1 LQKALG
7 LLVGFGGVVVLLS
20 KDSSPSTHNSVLGQ
34 GAVILAAIFYAW
46 TAVYARRATQHVAGL
61 ARGAAPLITATIFM
75 WLIAPFVEVPFQI
88 PTLPLTW
95 VAALWLGILG
105 TGLAIL
111 MFYYLIHEIGPTR
124 ATLVTYLFPIGGV
137 VFGVIFLGEYLS
149 WQLLAGT
156 FLIIGSLVVVNWKP
170 VERMERDQVVLKSQ

>member
-1 LQKALG
+1 
-7 LLVGFGGVVVLLS
+7 
-20 KDSSPSTHNSVLGQ
+20 SSPGTHNSVLGQ

-46 TAVYARRATQHVAGL
+46 TAVYARRATQHVTGL

-75 WLIAPFVEVPFQI
+75 WLIAPFVEEPFQI

-95 VAALWLGILG
+95 VAAVWLGILG
-105 TGLAIL
+105 TGLAML

-124 ATLVTYLFPIGGV
+124 ATLVTYLFPLGGV
-137 VFGVIFLGEYLS
+137 VFGIIFLGEYLS

-156 FLIIGSLVVVNWKP
+156 FLILGSLVVVNWKP
-170 VERMERDQVVLKSQ
+170 VQRMEQKQVVLKSQ